1 LHRRPLTIAFRTI
14 DEPVAAALGYGI
26 DIKKDSTVI
35 AFDFGAGSLE
45 VAAVRIE
52 AGKTFETGRAQVL
65 AKQSLKIGGDDVDW
79 WIVEEFVPE
88 PLQAL
93 PTYRILTL

>member
-1 LHRRPLTIAFRTI
+1 M
-14 DEPVAAALGYGI
+14 
-26 DIKKDSTVI
+26 

-52 AGKTFETGRAQVL
+52 AGKTLETGRAQVL
-65 AKQSLKIGGDDVDW
+65 AKQSLKLGGDDIDQ

-88 PLQAL
+88 PLREL
-93 PTYRILTL
+93 PNLQGFTQMGSGEG